1 MRSVNANLF
10 EINQAKARI
19 KMAQKEGKTPAQA
32 DLDLV
37 KSEKQNAFAI
47 AQYADVITIEKFAR
61 HIATH
66 GCVYSRADISAILYM
81 AVDCMRELLLE
92 GKKIRLGDLGD
103 FSVNLSSKG
112 AETADK
118 FTAQNITGVNVMWD
132 PGMEFK
138 NLLAD
143 AEFNLVASR
152 SAQAA
157 VLKAIKAGQTTV
169 DLTVPADPTD
179 PSGGDGNGGGSGS
192 DGGSDNEGTGS
203 DGGSDNSG
211 TGSDGGGSSVQ
222 KYILTVTS
230 ADTQM
235 GSVTGGGE
243 YEAGTQATVTAVANS
258 GYQFKQWSD
267 GNTSATR
274 SVTVNSNLTLTATF
288 EAESSGGV
296 DPEEPPFS

>member
-1 MRSVNANLF
+1 MINYSIVMRSVNANLF
-10 EINQAKARI
+10 EINQAKGRI
-19 KMAQKEGKTPAQA
+19 KMAQKMGQTPEQA

-37 KSEKQNAFAI
+37 ATEKQNAFAI
-47 AQYADVITIEKFAR
+47 AQYADVMTIEKFAR

-81 AVDCMRELLLE
+81 AVDCMREQLLE

-118 FTAQNITGVNVMWD
+118 FTAQNITGVNVVWD

-152 SAQAA
+152 NAQAA

-179 PSGGDGNGGGSGS
+179 PSGGDGNGGGS
-192 DGGSDNEGTGS
+192 
-203 DGGSDNSG
+203 
-211 TGSDGGGSSVQ
+211 VQ
-222 KYILTVTS
+222 KYTLTVTS

-243 YEAGTQATVTAVANS
+243 YEAGTQATVTAVVNS

-288 EAESSGGV
+288 EAERSGGV